1 MKFHQHPHDKFGLGF
16 EKGEPSPKSDS
27 ASDKCDFC
35 CKFGHSKFKCIHKKK
50 QMSKGTDYVG
60 PKKIW
65 VPKSQIVHVIDI
77 LGRKSP
83 GFKMVPGQWMLT
95 THDRGKYMF
104 LNLNPHEGGSVA
116 FGGIG
121 KGKISSID
129 KVLIPSL
136 ASIDKVLYVKDLKY
150 NLLSISQLCD
160 NGYIVSFNKDQ
171 VYSQDR
177 K

>member
-1 MKFHQHPHDKFGLGF
+1 MD
-16 EKGEPSPKSDS
+16 
-27 ASDKCDFC
+27 
-35 CKFGHSKFKCIHKKK
+35 
-50 QMSKGTDYVG
+50 KGTNYVG

-150 NLLSISQLCD
+150 NLLRRCVTSKEAKSILWHYHNSPCGGHYGRD
-160 NGYIVSFNKDQ
+160 KNND
-171 VYSQDR
+171 
-177 K
+177 

>member
-1 MKFHQHPHDKFGLGF
+1 
-16 EKGEPSPKSDS
+16 
-27 ASDKCDFC
+27 
-35 CKFGHSKFKCIHKKK
+35 
-50 QMSKGTDYVG
+50 MSKGTDYVG

-136 ASIDKVLYVKDLKY
+136 ASIDKVLDQAEGVKTRSSFKDLA
-150 NLLSISQLCD
+150 LCALVFEIKPNTIEEALTD
-160 NGYIVSFNKDQ
+160 NDWITAMEEELHQFTRNNI
-171 VYSQDR
+171 
-177 K
+177 